1 MRKTL
6 SLLLTFALIVS
17 LFAMSGVH
25 AFAAEETA
33 PANKSGVVT
42 TTVDM
47 SKYDKGKVVRVWIPV
62 AQTNE
67 DQTVDNV
74 VFDAPSAAK
83 AELNADDQGNCM
95 LYVEWDADA
104 EPEARVASVSFHASR
119 DAISRPDFV
128 EEGDVPEDLAQYLEP
143 ASMIVIDG
151 EVKALADDIT
161 KDETSVLG
169 KARAI
174 YDWIIANMNRDN
186 DVKGCGT
193 GDVCT
198 LINTKAGKCTDINS
212 VFVALC
218 RASGI
223 PAREMFGIRMNA
235 DDITKNQHC
244 WAQFYLPGTGWVGAD
259 PADVLKAVLTNSW
272 DKEQAETKELQEF
285 YWGGNDE
292 KRVELSS
299 GRDIVLNPAQD
310 GEPLNNFGYP
320 YAEVDGEVVDWCVPA
335 DFVYSVSFVEDAV
348 VTERTVYVTPEW
360 LNSALNGDVAGYE
373 DVVVV
378 CVAYPGSTDVYTAYG
393 EGHVPGAIY
402 ASIMEVEDA
411 TGSEEGAYNLLSAEE
426 VRDFLLGHGI
436 TADTK
441 VVLYGPDVCG
451 VARQAY
457 GYLWCGVKDVKV
469 LNGGLEAWTA
479 AGFEVETDA
488 NALEAAADFGVEVP
502 AHPEYW
508 VSLEEAKDRPASDD
522 NFKLV
527 SIRTEGEWLGET
539 SGYSY
544 MDKAGEPEG
553 AVWGRGGQTAADV
566 LDFCTVDGDAI
577 LVNDLDAL
585 KAVWADCDFSLDN
598 FLAFYCGTGWRACV
612 PFLVLYEN
620 GYNNIAV
627 FDGGWYEIL
636 FHDDFP
642 VQVGDPASDSCVHT
656 TVGQLETGKAAA

>member
-17 LFAMSGVH
+17 LFAMSGVL

-33 PANKSGVVT
+33 
-42 TTVDM
+42 
-47 SKYDKGKVVRVWIPV
+47 
-62 AQTNE
+62 E
-67 DQTVDNV
+67 
-74 VFDAPSAAK
+74 
-83 AELNADDQGNCM
+83 
-95 LYVEWDADA
+95 
-104 EPEARVASVSFHASR
+104 
-119 DAISRPDFV
+119 
-128 EEGDVPEDLAQYLEP
+128 
-143 ASMIVIDG
+143 
-151 EVKALADDIT
+151 
-161 KDETSVLG
+161 
-169 KARAI
+169 
-174 YDWIIANMNRDN
+174 
-186 DVKGCGT
+186 
-193 GDVCT
+193 
-198 LINTKAGKCTDINS
+198 
-212 VFVALC
+212 
-218 RASGI
+218 
-223 PAREMFGIRMNA
+223 
-235 DDITKNQHC
+235 
-244 WAQFYLPGTGWVGAD
+244 
-259 PADVLKAVLTNSW
+259 
-272 DKEQAETKELQEF
+272 
-285 YWGGNDE
+285 
-292 KRVELSS
+292 
-299 GRDIVLNPAQD
+299 
-310 GEPLNNFGYP
+310 
-320 YAEVDGEVVDWCVPA
+320 
-335 DFVYSVSFVEDAV
+335 

-469 LNGGLEAWTA
+469 LNGGLAAWTA

-488 NALEAAADFGVEVP
+488 NTLEAAADFGVEVP

-553 AVWGRGGQTAADV
+553 AVWG
-566 LDFCTVDGDAI
+566 
-577 LVNDLDAL
+577 
-585 KAVWADCDFSLDN
+585 
-598 FLAFYCGTGWRACV
+598 
-612 PFLVLYEN
+612 
-620 GYNNIAV
+620 
-627 FDGGWYEIL
+627 
-636 FHDDFP
+636 
-642 VQVGDPASDSCVHT
+642 
-656 TVGQLETGKAAA
+656 